1 MALADDVG
9 DNLFPS
15 AKYEYGAIT
24 DLTYDIEKALADRV
38 ADNRADIDSSNGKQ
52 RRRIIWLIVVFRVH
66 MYKKMEVVRGC
77 EAPPFFALPPLSRA
91 QRERER
97 EISLQILVTVT
108 LFLQEDL
115 GVLSY

>member
-52 RRRIIWLIVVFRVH
+52 R
-66 MYKKMEVVRGC
+66 GC
-77 EAPPFFALPPLSRA
+77 ERL
-91 QRERER
+91 
-97 EISLQILVTVT
+97 
-108 LFLQEDL
+108 
-115 GVLSY
+115 